1 MMKHLLYVLLIW
13 PNLISCSLYKQG
25 YVRDFSTISSK
36 QASSLIHCGA
46 ICKSEQFCLGFSY
59 KEKHCYNRLGL
70 KKGYNKEIHGVNQ
83 ILHSGLDWHK
93 IKTLGIVLS
102 CVVKVIPLPV
112 FLETMTIQCG
122 IGQLLF

>member
-1 MMKHLLYVLLIW
+1 MFYNGRVVVMGMKLHAASRKQSMVL
-13 PNLISCSLYKQG
+13 G
-25 YVRDFSTISSK
+25 
-36 QASSLIHCGA
+36 LIH
-46 ICKSEQFCLGFSY
+46 FL
-59 KEKHCYNRLGL
+59 
-70 KKGYNKEIHGVNQ
+70 
-83 ILHSGLDWHK
+83 LHSGLDWHK

>member
-1 MMKHLLYVLLIW
+1 MIAVKVVTNAVGRM
-13 PNLISCSLYKQG
+13 
-25 YVRDFSTISSK
+25 
-36 QASSLIHCGA
+36 
-46 ICKSEQFCLGFSY
+46 
-59 KEKHCYNRLGL
+59 
-70 KKGYNKEIHGVNQ
+70 
-83 ILHSGLDWHK
+83 HSGLDWHK

>member
-1 MMKHLLYVLLIW
+1 MCLNVIGKDMLHA
-13 PNLISCSLYKQG
+13 QE
-25 YVRDFSTISSK
+25 
-36 QASSLIHCGA
+36 AS
-46 ICKSEQFCLGFSY
+46 
-59 KEKHCYNRLGL
+59 
-70 KKGYNKEIHGVNQ
+70 
-83 ILHSGLDWHK
+83 HSGLDWHK